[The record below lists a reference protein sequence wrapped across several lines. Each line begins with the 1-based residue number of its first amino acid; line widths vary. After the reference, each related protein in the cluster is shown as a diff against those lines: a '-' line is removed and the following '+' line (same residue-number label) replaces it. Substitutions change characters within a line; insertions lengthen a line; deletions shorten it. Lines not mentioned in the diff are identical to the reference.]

1 MVFTSQRFG
10 AKRFRALTLRSSA
23 NRLEKGLRLPAA
35 IAVLLA
41 FFSEQPVFAQGFF
54 DLFKQPPSNAFAPS
68 EDGKVSVPPPLS
80 IIPIAPKA
88 GSAPKAG
95 ITPKA
100 GSKVAAP
107 AKVETKADEEDEDDD
122 TLFEHEKPK
131 AVKIALPPARP
142 GGVTRTAQEVAPV
155 GAAKWSNAA
164 EKLPPG
170 VDFRGAVTLPSQ
182 PSRIEPTR
190 LASLPGAPSVPR
202 WSQTDGGQIRPEGLR
217 ESEAPVANMPGVY
230 APPEANFQCLPDGIK
245 QVLMDTAKRFGHVA
259 ILNAKRRE
267 GTGARGSYHY
277 RCRAVDFRVRG
288 VPVRTVYAYL
298 KQHPNVGGRKIYP
311 FGFFHVDDGPS
322 RSW

>member
-1 MVFTSQRFG
+1 LVSH
-10 AKRFRALTLRSSA
+10 A
-23 NRLEKGLRLPAA
+23 NRLEKGLRFPTAT
-35 IAVLLA
+35 AVLLT
-41 FFSEQPVFAQGFF
+41 FLSGQPVSAQGFF
-54 DLFKQPPSNAFAPS
+54 DLFKQPPSNSYAPS
-68 EDGKVSVPPPLS
+68 EDGKVSIPPPLS
-80 IIPIAPKA
+80 IIPISPKA
-88 GSAPKAG
+88 GGVSKAG
-95 ITPKA
+95 T
-100 GSKVAAP
+100 KVAAP
-107 AKVETKADEEDEDDD
+107 AKIEKKTEEEDEDDD

-131 AVKIALPPARP
+131 AVKMALPPARP

-155 GAAKWSNAA
+155 GAAKWSNAT

-190 LASLPGAPSVPR
+190 LASLPGTQSTPR
-202 WSQTDGGQIRPEGLR
+202 WSMTDGALVRPQGLR
-217 ESEAPVANMPGVY
+217 ESEVPVANMPGVY
-230 APPEANFQCLPDGIK
+230 APPEAHFQCLPDGIK

-288 VPVRTVYAYL
+288 VAVSTVYAYL